1 MQVATGISAMPL
13 ASTVPALATRFSK
26 AHYNDH
32 GSGSGDKDHHDD
44 HGSGLSSGGED
55 HHNDH
60 IIRLP

>member
-1 MQVATGISAMPL
+1 MPL
-13 ASTVPALATRFSK
+13 ASTVPALATRLSK

-32 GSGSGDKDHHDD
+32 RFGSGDKDHHDD
-44 HGSGLSSGGED
+44 HSSGLSSGGKD